1 MPNDVRLC
9 RAQKCDL
16 LRMAAAAFVST
27 GFFVMSLILAH
38 GDRAA
43 PAQSVAA
50 REPAAVVATRV
61 AAPDINREV
70 RPAAPARTRRHA
82 RATTMVKTQRQPRAE
97 RTANLKR
104 VTSRGDG
111 DRSVVRAAAMPVGR
125 KVARLITGDGR
136 YSIRP
141 FPSVATSGS

>member
-27 GFFVMSLILAH
+27 GFFVMALILAH
-38 GDRAA
+38 GNRAA
-43 PAQSVAA
+43 PTQTAA
-50 REPAAVVATRV
+50 AGEPAAVVATV
-61 AAPDINREV
+61 AAPDIKREV

-82 RATTMVKTQRQPRAE
+82 RATTMVKTQLQPRVE
-97 RTANLKR
+97 RIANLKG
-104 VTSRGDG
+104 VANRGDG
-111 DRSVVRAAAMPVGR
+111 DRSAVRAAAMPVGR

-141 FPSVATSGS
+141 FPSVATSGG

>member
-1 MPNDVRLC
+1 MSHDVRLC

-16 LRMAAAAFVST
+16 LRMAAAAVVST

-38 GDRAA
+38 GNRAA
-43 PAQSVAA
+43 PTQPAA
-50 REPAAVVATRV
+50 AGEPAAVVATRV

-70 RPAAPARTRRHA
+70 RPAVPARLRRHA
-82 RATTMVKTQRQPRAE
+82 RTPTMVKTPLQPRVE
-97 RTANLKR
+97 RLANLR
-104 VTSRGDG
+104 SVANRGDG
-111 DRSVVRAAAMPVGR
+111 DGSAVRAAAMPVGR

-141 FPSVATSGS
+141 FPSVSTTGS

>member
-1 MPNDVRLC
+1 MPNDVRLS

-27 GFFVMSLILAH
+27 GFFVSLILAH
-38 GDRAA
+38 GNRAA
-43 PAQSVAA
+43 PAQTVAA
-50 REPAAVVATRV
+50 REQAAVVATRV

-70 RPAAPARTRRHA
+70 RPAAPARTRGHA
-82 RATTMVKTQRQPRAE
+82 RATAMVKTQLRPRVE
-97 RTANLKR
+97 RIANLKG
-104 VTSRGDG
+104 VPNRGDG
-111 DRSVVRAAAMPVGR
+111 GRSAVRAAAMPVGR

>member
-16 LRMAAAAFVST
+16 LRISAAAFVST
-27 GFFVMSLILAH
+27 GFFVMSLVLAH
-38 GDRAA
+38 ENRAA
-43 PAQSVAA
+43 PTQAAVAG
-50 REPAAVVATRV
+50 EPAAVVATRV
-61 AAPDINREV
+61 DAADSNREV

-82 RATTMVKTQRQPRAE
+82 RATTMVKTQSRPRVE
-97 RTANLKR
+97 RVVNLKH
-104 VTSRGDG
+104 VANRGDADG
-111 DRSVVRAAAMPVGR
+111 SAVRAAAAPVGR

-141 FPSVATSGS
+141 FPSVTTTGS